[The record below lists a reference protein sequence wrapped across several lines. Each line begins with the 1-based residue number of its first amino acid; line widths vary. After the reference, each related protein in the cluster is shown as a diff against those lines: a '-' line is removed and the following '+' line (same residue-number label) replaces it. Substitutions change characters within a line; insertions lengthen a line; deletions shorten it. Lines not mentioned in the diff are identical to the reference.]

1 MLFIFSLQNR
11 HVPEISFFVFLYPL
25 NLVSTLFAM
34 EYLAVLANS
43 QGCAV
48 LIRQK
53 FTDFSEILLKLP
65 KSLPIEK
72 LIRQFFAAYES
83 NYTAEPLPILE
94 GS

>member
-1 MLFIFSLQNR
+1 MLLIFCFQNR
-11 HVPEISFFVFLYPL
+11 HVPESSVFVFLYPFH
-25 NLVSTLFAM
+25 LVSTCFAR
-34 EYLAVLANS
+34 EYLAVLANL

-65 KSLPIEK
+65 KSLPIEE